1 MENLTKKTGR
11 PKGSKQKINF
21 KGHFTKKEI
30 KELVKLAKDKARSGD
45 RDMQKFLIE
54 QLYGK
59 PVQSNAFTNK
69 QGDDLVIQ
77 QVIYSTKGTIDKVV

>member
-1 MENLTKKTGR
+1 MDEIKKAGR

-21 KGHFTKKEI
+21 KGHFSKKEI
-30 KELVKLAKDKARSGD
+30 RELVALAKDKARSGD

-59 PVQSNAFTNK
+59 PIQATSLTNK
-69 QGDDLVIQ
+69 NGEDLVIQ
-77 QVIYSTKGTIDKVV
+77 QVIYNAGKTVDKKI